1 MGKENMDVL
10 KVVKDYIDETGS
22 TWYKPQPKYKRF
34 FDGGVQRKVLVEENG
49 YYSIPEIA
57 KQEKKIAEMAVIH
70 THYSEDIRKTY
81 PNQFLDLYI
90 GFYEDQEGIKLDE
103 WQKDAVYRAVNN
115 NLFILTG
122 GPGTG
127 KTATL
132 KCILY
137 CLKRTLKT
145 EDIIFTAPTGKAARR
160 ITESVDC
167 PACTVAKA
175 LGLRDE
181 NSVPKKLNNACVI
194 VDEISMLDTTTAYAL
209 FTGISPETK
218 LILVGD
224 IDQLPSVGY
233 GSVLRDLI
241 DAGLPCTKLEKTF
254 RQASESGLFANISNI
269 KSGLHTGFEERD
281 DFNVIRAKNTSEAK
295 DIMVKA
301 FLEATETY
309 GLSNVVCLTPYRR
322 KGDACAIKLNS
333 ILQAII
339 NPPKDGGLC
348 VTYTTEEEN
357 GYRYEQILRVG
368 DPVMQLVNAEKV
380 ANGDVGTVCEIDKEH
395 QKVRVKFIDCTVTYG
410 INQLSQLALA
420 YAMSVHKSQGSEYAC
435 VVTSALSDDLQM
447 LSRNT
452 IYTAVTRAKKKCIVV
467 TDNGTAKKACEK
479 ESGYERI
486 TRLADEI
493 NYQKARL
500 DLFLKLM

>member
-1 MGKENMDVL
+1 MDVL
-10 KVVKDYIDETGS
+10 KIVRDYIDETGG
-22 TWYKPQPKYKRF
+22 TWYKPQPKYKYLF
-34 FDGGVQRKVLVEENG
+34 EGGVKRKVLVEENG
-49 YYSIPEIA
+49 YYSLPEISR
-57 KQEKKIAEMAVIH
+57 QEKKIAQCAVVR
-70 THYSEDIRKTY
+70 THYNEDVRRTY
-81 PNQFLDLYI
+81 PKAFLDMYISLY
-90 GFYEDQEGIKLDE
+90 EEQEGINLDE
-103 WQKDAVYRAVNN
+103 WQKDAVYQAVNN

-137 CLKRTLKT
+137 CLRKTLKT

-160 ITESVDC
+160 ITESVGC

-181 NSVPKKLNNACVI
+181 TSVPKKLNNACVI
-194 VDEISMLDTTTAYAL
+194 VDEISMLDTVTACAL
-209 FTGISPETK
+209 FSATSLDTK

-224 IDQLPSVGY
+224 VDQLPSVGY

-254 RQASESGLFANISNI
+254 RQASESGLFANIESI

-281 DFNVIRAKNTSEAK
+281 DFRVIKAKNTSEAK
-295 DIMVKA
+295 DIMVRA
-301 FLEATETY
+301 FKEAADKY
-309 GLSNVVCLTPYRR
+309 GINNVVCLTPYRR
-322 KGDACAIKLNS
+322 KGDACAIKLNG
-333 ILQAII
+333 ILQDII
-339 NPPKDGGLC
+339 NPPKDKGQC
-348 VTYTTEEEN
+348 VIYTTEEED
-357 GYRYEQILRVG
+357 GYRYEQKLRIG

-395 QKVRVKFIDCTVTYG
+395 QRIKVKFIDCTVSYG
-410 INQLSQLALA
+410 MNQLSQLALA

-435 VVTSALSDDLQM
+435 VITSALTDDLQM

-452 IYTAVTRAKKKCIVV
+452 IYTAVTRAKKKCIMV
-467 TDNGTAKKACEK
+467 TDNGAAKKACKK
-479 ESGYERI
+479 ETGYERI
-486 TRLADEI
+486 TRLTDEI
-493 NYQKARL
+493 NYQKARYK
-500 DLFLKLM
+500 LFLKLM